1 MKKKFLIF
9 LFALIAGA
17 TGCAGIPVSQ
27 DVTDTRSLDMNVQG
41 CTVFTAV
48 SVDGIG
54 SDGRTYHR
62 YGRVFFFPES
72 GMFGYNPDFTEIS
85 GALSFM
91 TGGIVRPGAEHV
103 QYARLKRGSDGEL
116 ILFLMSQGHSGKFQR
131 TPIFHRDLRV
141 AVELS
146 AVFLQTGRNLSECP
160 EVVFR

>member
-48 SVDGIG
+48 SVDGVG

-62 YGRVFFFPES
+62 YGRVFFSP
-72 GMFGYNPDFTEIS
+72 
-85 GALSFM
+85 
-91 TGGIVRPGAEHV
+91 R
-103 QYARLKRGSDGEL
+103 
-116 ILFLMSQGHSGKFQR
+116 
-131 TPIFHRDLRV
+131 
-141 AVELS
+141 AVCLDII
-146 AVFLQTGRNLSECP
+146 RNLP
-160 EVVFR
+160 KFRAPSVS